1 MFDLP
6 SRTSADARPP
16 ESSRVWELAGYAEWC
31 AAHPGVPAS
40 QLLCALVAVLLERYA
55 AALHLVAAPGC
66 GAAGAATDLL
76 AGTDPSWPALLD
88 AVTAETAAAGATPPS
103 DVPVVVVADAGT
115 PEPLG
120 DLVWVAGAASIEVR
134 WRSGVIGEQTV
145 TTMVG
150 HLGRLLAEL
159 PGHGERP
166 LSQITVLSD
175 EEARL
180 NGGTPRLLPAY
191 PPVTLHQLFALQA
204 WQTPDACALSMGP
217 DALSYREL
225 DEISNVLAHRL
236 VAAGLR
242 PGDVAA
248 VGGERSLGLFTALL
262 AVLKAGGV
270 FLYLDPDLPEPRLR
284 QFVEVGR
291 PRLAVR
297 APGARI
303 PVPELPVVP
312 VPAGWDRSSIEALTA
327 PDVVVGPE
335 DPAYILFTSG
345 STGVPKGVL
354 RSHRLHV
361 SRVFLEQGMYG
372 LGPADRHLLKLTI
385 SAREL
390 FWPLATGG
398 TAVIARPGGERD
410 DDYLR
415 TMLREERISV
425 ISVVPS
431 MLRALAADGGITDLP
446 HLRHIFVGGEALPP
460 DLEAAVRAHGY
471 GVHNTYTLT
480 EADYVAHRGGPLTE
494 PAGASTVIGTPLDMR
509 VYLCDDRGRLVP
521 PGLDGEMLVG
531 GPGLATGYLG
541 DPVRTAERFVT
552 NPFGDPQ
559 APVLFRTGDLAR
571 HRADGSLE
579 YRGRRDLQVKIRG
592 HRVEPT
598 EVEHRLRE
606 HPGVRAVA
614 VAGYPDPQQGAVL
627 VAFLVAGEPEP
638 DDRDLRDFLAERLP
652 SAMVPRHF
660 VRLPRLPQLPSGK
673 VDRASLQPP
682 GRGRPA
688 GLPAPAAPATTTQA
702 RLAAIWQRVLHA
714 DEVGVDDDFVALGGD
729 SLRLILLRAAIRD
742 EFGGEPGIAELMRS
756 TTVRQQADLLD
767 GGTDETPPEPE
778 PAAGRTGRADR
789 NRQAQAEAA
798 RRAGLRAATVRP
810 EGSLR

>member
-16 ESSRVWELAGYAEWC
+16 EPGHVWTLDGFAEWC
-31 AAHPGVPAS
+31 AAHPGVPPS
-40 QLLCALVAVLLERYA
+40 QVLCALVAVLLDRYGA
-55 AALHLVAAPGC
+55 AMRLVAAPGC
-66 GAAGAATDLL
+66 GEAGAAVALL
-76 AGTDPSWPALLD
+76 AGSDPAWPALLS
-88 AVTAETAAAGATPPS
+88 AVTGAPDAADTEPPG
-103 DVPVVVVADAGT
+103 DRPVVLVTDSDT
-115 PEPLG
+115 PTPAG
-120 DLVWVAGAASIEVR
+120 DLVWIAGETTVEVR
-134 WRSGVIGEQTV
+134 LRPAVFGEQSV
-145 TTMVG
+145 ARMVG
-150 HLGRLLAEL
+150 HLRRLLAEL
-159 PGHGERP
+159 PGHGDRP
-166 LSQITVLSD
+166 LSLVTVLT
-175 EEARL
+175 EEETRL
-180 NGGTPRLLPAY
+180 NGGTPRLLPVY
-191 PPVTLHQLFALQA
+191 PPVTLHQLVELQA
-204 WQTPDACALSMGP
+204 WKTPDACALASG
-217 DALSYREL
+217 DEALSYREL
-225 DEISNVLAHRL
+225 NEVSNVLAHQL

-242 PGDVAA
+242 PSDVVA

-270 FLYLDPDLPEPRLR
+270 FLHLDPDLPEPRLR
-284 QFVEVGR
+284 QFLEVGR
-291 PRLAVR
+291 PRLVVR
-297 APGARI
+297 AAGARI
-303 PVPELPVVP
+303 PVTDLPEVAVP
-312 VPAGWDRSSIEALTA
+312 SGWDPASIEARTA

-335 DPAYILFTSG
+335 DPAYVLFTSG

-361 SRVFLEQGMYG
+361 SRVFLEQGMYH
-372 LGPADRHLLKLTI
+372 LGPDDRHLLKLPI

-415 TMLREERISV
+415 AVLRDERISV

-431 MLRALAADGGITDLP
+431 MLRALAADGGIDDLP

-480 EADYVAHRGGPLTE
+480 EADYVAHRGGPLAE
-494 PAGASTVIGTPLDMR
+494 PAGESTVIGRPIDMR
-509 VYLCDDRGRLVP
+509 VYLCDERDRLVP

-541 DPVRTAERFVT
+541 DPARTAERFVP

-559 APVLFRTGDLAR
+559 APLLFRTGDLAR
-571 HRADGSLE
+571 HRADGALE
-579 YRGRRDLQVKIRG
+579 YRGRRDLQVKVRG

-606 HPGVRAVA
+606 HAGVQAVA

-638 DDRDLRDFLAERLP
+638 DNRSLREFLAERLP
-652 SAMVPRHF
+652 AAMVPRHF
-660 VRLPRLPQLPSGK
+660 VRLPRLPVLPSGK

-682 GRGRPA
+682 GRERSA
-688 GLPAPAAPATTTQA
+688 DLPPPVAPQTPTQA
-702 RLAAIWQRVLHA
+702 RLSALWRRVLHA
-714 DEVGVDDDFVALGGD
+714 DETGIDDTFVDLGGD
-729 SLRLILLRAAIRD
+729 SLRVILLRAAIQD
-742 EFGGEPGIAELMRS
+742 EFGDAPGIADLMRR
-756 TTVRQQADLLD
+756 TTIRQQADLLD
-767 GGTDETPPEPE
+767 GVRPDVPPPT
-778 PAAGRTGRADR
+778 AGRADR
-789 NRQAQAEAA
+789 TRQARAEAN
-798 RRAGLRAATVRP
+798 RRAGLRAAATP
-810 EGSLR
+810 EESLR